1 MSLGPAGFT
10 SATGVGDGFGV
21 VLVAGGRRQEGFQEI
36 GLGGFGSGLV
46 RQSLVFVQFG
56 GLTTGLDA
64 LLDDLEHFLVGRFVT
79 VGDLQVLDVRQRQ
92 VDRVELGLVLGF
104 HRRDL
109 GFLQRVLHRHVRSS
123 FLDRS
128 NTVLILRVY
137 QSAVLYPCRRHPRRS
152 QAHETLGAM
161 TTVIMRTSDDNRG
174 QLFLALFQGFLS
186 LGNLPVTLVF
196 HEAPTGTQE

>member
-1 MSLGPAGFT
+1 M
-10 SATGVGDGFGV
+10 
-21 VLVAGGRRQEGFQEI
+21 
-36 GLGGFGSGLV
+36 
-46 RQSLVFVQFG
+46 
-56 GLTTGLDA
+56 
-64 LLDDLEHFLVGRFVT
+64 T

-128 NTVLILRVY
+128 NTVLILP
-137 QSAVLYPCRRHPRRS
+137 VLYPCRRHPRRS

-161 TTVIMRTSDDNRG
+161 TTVIMRTSDDNHMWS
-174 QLFLALFQGFLS
+174 FLALFQGFPI
-186 LGNLPVTLVF
+186 LGNLPISLVF
-196 HEAPTGTQE
+196 RKAPTGTQE